1 MLNIKIDTDK
11 AVKKLE
17 KMPQYLNKAIAST
30 SDEMKQ
36 IVYEETLPIAPRWNE
51 VLRHSI
57 LTESYNFVEKDF
69 GMQQH
74 LVYDAWNPRTGF
86 HYAELRYKTTTSG
99 VQFWAKWGMFDSI
112 PMIEKEVI
120 QAVKKGVDR

>member
-1 MLNIKIDTDK
+1 MLNIKINTEK

-51 VLRHSI
+51 VLRHSR

-86 HYAELRYKTTTSG
+86 HYAELRYKNTTSG
-99 VQFWAKWGMFDSI
+99 VQFWAKWGMMDSI
-112 PMIEKEVI
+112 PLIEKEVI
-120 QAVKKGVDR
+120 QAVRKGVDR